1 MQIIRGQSRFSHTC
15 VMFVFALLLGAL
27 LMPGADATAG
37 GGPNVSGAKL
47 YIQQNNLE
55 EAIRVLQKE
64 VNDVNPNNEDAWYLL
79 GYVYA
84 REKKYDAM
92 LEHFNKAVELKPKFQ
107 EKDKGVKIGKDS
119 GSRFHSKHGVD
130 AILQVVWSHAF
141 NSGVKYF
148 NDAINVNV
156 IEPEEK
162 DLGAVSVGMTPGE
175 VKDVIGDPVEINV
188 TKMDEVEREQW
199 VYGLSKY
206 VYLENGKVDAVQY
219 PENDLSVSL
228 REQKF
233 ALAVSSFRAAA
244 SILPDSTLAYRNWA
258 AALMNAGR
266 NEDSVEPLKRALAA
280 KPNDAEV
287 MTMLAQVYMKTRQ
300 DSLAVPLLADLWE
313 SGRHTEEVADGLSRA
328 YVRMGKVAEAK
339 AIYEEAIKS
348 NPDNFNFRY
357 NYGTIL
363 LEAKDYDGAI
373 EQLTKAYE
381 IEPESADINYNL
393 GAAYLNRGVGKR
405 EALPEDSED
414 TPQMEDFERAFPYL
428 EKSVK
433 MNPNDEAV
441 WYTLGRI
448 AGQLNKFVLA
458 GYAFAKGEPVKSALD
473 DHVMVGMPSDTLKA
487 RLGEPEK
494 AKPVESEIFTDVE
507 EWVYNERRGTK
518 GNKIAIPNQLKVYVV
533 DGRVDAIEVVE

>member
-1 MQIIRGQSRFSHTC
+1 MQIIRGQSRFSRTC
-15 VMFVFALLLGAL
+15 FMFVFALLLGAL

-64 VNDVNPNNEDAWYLL
+64 IDDVNPNNEDAWYLL
-79 GYVYA
+79 GYIYA

-92 LEHFNKAVELKPKFQ
+92 LEAFNKAVELKPKFQ
-107 EKDKGVKIGKDS
+107 EKGVKIGKDS

-130 AILQVVWSHAF
+130 AILQVVWSDAF
-141 NSGVKYF
+141 NSGVKRF
-148 NDAINVNV
+148 NDAVNA
-156 IEPEEK
+156 IDDESRAQNFDK
-162 DLGAVSVGMTPGE
+162 AV
-175 VKDVIGDPVEINV
+175 
-188 TKMDEVEREQW
+188 
-199 VYGLSKY
+199 
-206 VYLENGKVDAVQY
+206 A
-219 PENDLSVSL
+219 
-228 REQKF
+228 
-233 ALAVSSFRAAA
+233 SFQAAA

-266 NEDSVEPLKRALAA
+266 TEDSVEPLKRALAA
-280 KPNDAEV
+280 NPNDAEV
-287 MTMLAQVYMKTRQ
+287 MTMLAQVYMNTRQ

-339 AIYEEAIKS
+339 AIYKEAIES

-473 DHVMVGMPSDTLKA
+473 DHVVVGMPSDTLKA
-487 RLGEPEK
+487 VLGEPEK
-494 AKPVESEIFTDVE
+494 AKLVESEIFTDVE

>member
-1 MQIIRGQSRFSHTC
+1 MQIIRGQSCFSRTC
-15 VMFVFALLLGAL
+15 FMFVFALLLGAL

-64 VNDVNPNNEDAWYLL
+64 INDVNPNNEDAWYLL

-92 LEHFNKAVELKPKFQ
+92 LEAFNKAVELKPKFQ
-107 EKDKGVKIGKDS
+107 EKGVKIGKDS

-258 AALMNAGR
+258 AALQNAGR
-266 NEDSVEPLKRALAA
+266 TEDSIEPLKRALAA
-280 KPNDAEV
+280 NPNDAEV

-300 DSLAVPLLADLWE
+300 DSLAVPLLADLWA

-339 AIYEEAIKS
+339 AIYEEAIES

-473 DHVMVGMPSDTLKA
+473 DHVVVGMPSDTLKA
-487 RLGEPEK
+487 VLGEPEK